1 MLCPYFS
8 LRRFRWMARA
18 QPLPSWRTLVS
29 KRFAVTLVLFLL
41 VVPLSAESIRTIAG
55 TGTAGHSGDG
65 GPGVRAQVAN
75 PYGVQIGPDGGLYI
89 CDIDNHR
96 VRRLDLKTGAISTV
110 AGSGREGYSGDGGHA
125 LEASLNQPYEVRF
138 DQAGN
143 MFFVEMPNHIVR
155 RVDAKTKI
163 ISTVAGTGERGFSGD
178 GGQATQAQLSVPH
191 SIELDGKGFLYI
203 ADIGNHRLRRVHLAS
218 GVIETFGGTGEQAP
232 TPSGAKLAGTP
243 LNGPRTI
250 AFDKQGDMFLALRE
264 GNAVYRVDMKAGTLH
279 HIAGTG
285 RKGYS
290 GDGGP
295 AVLARL
301 SGPKGI
307 AVGPKGGV
315 YIADTE
321 SHTIRR
327 INLHSGI
334 IRTVAGDGKVHD
346 GPDGDPLR
354 CGLARPHGVFV
365 DSGGVV
371 YIGDS
376 ENHRVRALE

>member
-1 MLCPYFS
+1 M
-8 LRRFRWMARA
+8 
-18 QPLPSWRTLVS
+18 S
-29 KRFAVTLVLFLL
+29 KRFAATLVLLL
-41 VVPLSAESIRTIAG
+41 LAAPLPAETIRTIAG

-75 PYGVQIGPDGGLYI
+75 PYGVQIGPDGALYI

-96 VRRLDLKTGAISTV
+96 VRRLDLKSGEISTV
-110 AGSGREGYSGDGGHA
+110 AGNGQEGYSGDGGQA

-138 DQAGN
+138 DKAGN
-143 MFFVEMPNHIVR
+143 MFFVEMPNHLVR

-163 ISTVAGTGERGFSGD
+163 ISTVAGTGEEGFSGD
-178 GGQATQAQLSVPH
+178 GGAATEAKLSRPH
-191 SIELDGKGFLYI
+191 SIELDGNGSLYI
-203 ADIGNHRLRRVHLAS
+203 ADIGNHRVRRVDLES
-218 GVIETFGGTGEQAP
+218 GIIDTFGGTGEQAP
-232 TPSGAKLAGTP
+232 TPSGTKLAGTP

-250 AFDKQGDMFLALRE
+250 AFDKDGDMFLALRE
-264 GNAVYRVDMKAGTLH
+264 GNAVYRIDMKAGTIH

-285 RKGYS
+285 QKGYS
-290 GDGGP
+290 GDGGR
-295 AVLARL
+295 ADLARL

-327 INLHSGI
+327 IDRNTGI
-334 IRTVAGDGKVHD
+334 IRTVVGDGKVHD
-346 GPDGDPLR
+346 GPDGDPLQ
-354 CGLARPHGVFV
+354 CGLSRPHGVFV
-365 DSGGVV
+365 DVDGVV

-376 ENHRVRALE
+376 ENHRVRVLK